1 MAKKKAAKRK
11 IAERIRRSG
20 PNAEEAKR
28 LADIRAQV
36 KREFPPTGRPRL
48 KPVTK
53 GIGARLRQ
61 ARERQG
67 LTWYA
72 VAKRAGIPN
81 PATVRDL
88 ECCRDVKL
96 SSLEAVATALG
107 MQVSLETVEA

>member
-11 IAERIRRSG
+11 IVKRVQRSG

-28 LADIRAQV
+28 LAEIRAQA
-36 KREFPPTGRPRL
+36 KREFPPTEQPRL
-48 KPVTK
+48 KPVTE
-53 GIGARLRQ
+53 GIGARLRE
-61 ARERQG
+61 ARETQG

-88 ECCRDVKL
+88 ECGRDVKL
-96 SSLEAVATALG
+96 SSLEAVAMALG